1 LSFDSLVESGIRGVL
16 VIVSLN
22 DRYTMY
28 STHTRRRHRTR
39 NLIRQHGKTTII
51 PLSSEATSRN
61 IAAVELDFITVSL
74 PSGGIR
80 LWSIDDGRFGRRSR
94 T

>member
-1 LSFDSLVESGIRGVL
+1 
-16 VIVSLN
+16 
-22 DRYTMY
+22 
-28 STHTRRRHRTR
+28 
-39 NLIRQHGKTTII
+39 LIRQHGKTTII